1 MKTAN
6 PHVVGTAAN
15 FDVCFLEFGS
25 HLNTAVRCDSE
36 RRARDQIEDVQM
48 LEFHPRWWTIVELRA
63 RWHFDLVLHTGQLL
77 HDRFGDLCIG
87 FAA

>member
-1 MKTAN
+1 
-6 PHVVGTAAN
+6 
-15 FDVCFLEFGS
+15 
-25 HLNTAVRCDSE
+25 
-36 RRARDQIEDVQM
+36 M